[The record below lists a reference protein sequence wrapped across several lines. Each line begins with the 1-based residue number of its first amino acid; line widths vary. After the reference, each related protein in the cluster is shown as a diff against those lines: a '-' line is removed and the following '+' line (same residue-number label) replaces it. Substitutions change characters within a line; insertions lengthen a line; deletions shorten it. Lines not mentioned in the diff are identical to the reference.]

1 MLLVVVAVVV
11 VVFVGKWLA
20 EFFAGIKVNQARI
33 KYGSKE
39 ASLEAAT
46 TCRSNPAVGHSLG
59 LQRKRESWIFIL
71 FHFIFPTKPDFF
83 VRRVFVSGKRRRT
96 PSAENKLFFS
106 LAHVRARAFA
116 ASNDPYLTTK
126 NLFTGKKSNRNL
138 RDGDQNL
145 ISKLF
150 YIESKKKMRAEV

>member
-1 MLLVVVAVVV
+1 MLLVVVVVVVVVVVIAV

-59 LQRKRESWIFIL
+59 LQRKRETWIFIL
-71 FHFIFPTKPDFF
+71 FHFTLLFRPNLTFLFGGSLFPGKGDG
-83 VRRVFVSGKRRRT
+83 RRAPKI
-96 PSAENKLFFS
+96 NFFS
-106 LAHVRARAFA
+106 L
-116 ASNDPYLTTK
+116 
-126 NLFTGKKSNRNL
+126 
-138 RDGDQNL
+138 
-145 ISKLF
+145 
-150 YIESKKKMRAEV
+150 